1 MLLSKFSFLK
11 KASMTLEIGIVSGIL
26 IVAFGLFVSEKFT
39 VDKTSFFILISL
51 LIFGIVTPEEAVSGF
66 SDNSVLTIL
75 CLMIIAIGLE
85 KNGVVSWMATKVVPM
100 ASWPFWVFLPILM
113 IFVSLFSSFIAT
125 TAVVIIFIKLF
136 NELDKQGKIDKSK
149 VLLPVSFAGIL
160 GGTCTLMGTSTNLIV
175 SGISEKSGIGKFSF
189 FEFSGA
195 GIVFLL
201 ISIPVIYF
209 LSKKFLPKKAIE
221 NEEEIPHKYGYIT
234 SVRINE
240 GSILIG
246 KAVNETEIWGE
257 NDIELIKIQRGSKYL
272 KSALKTEVLEEND
285 ILWLDLTIEDLT
297 AKTESLG
304 VNILGVD
311 QTKLDD
317 IYSNEFH
324 EVIVLPNSRF
334 INMSIREFD
343 DNLPENVFV
352 KGINSEKSFNRLPSF
367 FSQFFNKKFL
377 TPGNRVLLT
386 GNLTE
391 IQKLAKNNELLFS
404 NTVITMPN
412 IPKYKK
418 FISLLAILLVIVLS
432 ASNTF
437 SILKSSL
444 IGVALILFSGCIQ
457 LKDAYA
463 GINWQVIF
471 LLAGMIP
478 LGIAMK
484 NTGTDIF
491 IADHLQSVLKSVPTP
506 VIISIVFAFT
516 MLMSGFISNNAT
528 AIVFAPIVIAVAV
541 KMNLNPKPLL
551 YAVMFGANFSFYT
564 PMGYQ
569 TNAIIYGMGIYKFK
583 HFFII
588 GGILSLV
595 LLIVASLLLPFL
607 YS

>member
-1 MLLSKFSFLK
+1 
-11 KASMTLEIGIVSGIL
+11 MTLEIGIVSGIL

-51 LIFGIVTPEEAVSGF
+51 LIFGIVTPEQSVSGF
-66 SDNSVLTIL
+66 SDASVLTIL

-85 KNGVVSWMATKVVPM
+85 KNGVVSWMATKIVPM
-100 ASWPFWVFLPILM
+100 ANWPFWIFLPLLM
-113 IFVSLFSSFIAT
+113 IFVGLFSSFIAT

-136 NELDKQGKIDKSK
+136 NELEKQGKIDKSK

-160 GGTCTLMGTSTNLIV
+160 GGSCTLMGTSTNLIV
-175 SGISEKSGIGKFSF
+175 SGISEKSGVGKFAF
-189 FEFSGA
+189 FEFSLA
-195 GIVFLL
+195 GVIFLGV
-201 ISIPVIYF
+201 SIPVIYF
-209 LSKKFLPKKAIE
+209 LSKKFLPKKTVE
-221 NEEEIPHKYGYIT
+221 DDQEIPHKYGYIT

-246 KAVNETEIWGE
+246 KPVHETEIWGE
-257 NDIELIKIQRGSKYL
+257 NDIELIKIQRGNKYL
-272 KSALKTEVLEEND
+272 KSSLKTEILREND

-311 QTKLDD
+311 QNKMDE
-317 IYSNEFH
+317 IYANEFH

-343 DNLPENVFV
+343 EQLPENVFV
-352 KGINSEKSFNRLPSF
+352 KGVNSEKSFNRLPTF
-367 FSQFFNKKFL
+367 FAQFFNKKFL

-418 FISLLAILLVIVLS
+418 IISLVAILLVIALS

-437 SILKSSL
+437 SILKSAL

-484 NTGTDIF
+484 NTGTDVF
-491 IADHLQSVLKSVPTP
+491 IADHLFNVLKSVPTP
-506 VIISIVFAFT
+506 VVISIVFAFT

-528 AIVFAPIVIAVAV
+528 AIVFAPIVIAVAA
-541 KMNLNPKPLL
+541 KMDLNPKPLL

-588 GGILSLV
+588 GGILSVVLLV
-595 LLIVASLLLPFL
+595 LASVLLPLL

>member
-1 MLLSKFSFLK
+1 
-11 KASMTLEIGIVSGIL
+11 MTLEIGIVTGIL
-26 IVAFGLFVSEKFT
+26 LVAFGLFVSEKFT
-39 VDKTSFFILISL
+39 VDKTSFFILISV
-51 LIFGIVTPEEAVSGF
+51 LIFGIVTPEQAVSGF

-85 KNGVVSWMATKVVPM
+85 KNGVVSWMATKIVPM
-100 ASWPFWVFLPILM
+100 VSWPFWIFLPLLM
-113 IFVSLFSSFIAT
+113 LFIGLFSSFIAT

-136 NELDKQGKIDKSK
+136 NELEKQGKIDKSK

-160 GGTCTLMGTSTNLIV
+160 GGSCTLMGTSTNLIV
-175 SGISEKSGIGKFSF
+175 SGISAKSGVGKFSF
-189 FEFSGA
+189 FEFSLA
-195 GIVFLL
+195 GIIFLGV
-201 ISIPVIYF
+201 SIPVIYF
-209 LSKKFLPKKAIE
+209 LSQKFLPQKAVE
-221 NEEEIPHKYGYIT
+221 NDVEIPHKYGYIT

-246 KAVNETEIWGE
+246 KPVNETEIWGE
-257 NDIELIKIQRGSKYL
+257 NDIELIKIQRGNKYL
-272 KSALKTEVLEEND
+272 KSALKTEILQEND

-311 QTKLDD
+311 QNKLDD

-343 DNLPENVFV
+343 DQLPENVFV

-367 FSQFFNKKFL
+367 FAQFFNKKFL

-391 IQKLAKNNELLFS
+391 IQKLAKNNQLLFS

-418 FISLLAILLVIVLS
+418 IISLLAILLVIVLS

-437 SILKSSL
+437 SILKSAL

-484 NTGTDIF
+484 NTGTDVF
-491 IADHLQSVLKSVPTP
+491 IADHLYVVLKSVPTP

-541 KMNLNPKPLL
+541 KMDLNPKPLL

-588 GGILSLV
+588 GGILSLILLVLASV
-595 LLIVASLLLPFL
+595 LLPIL
-607 YS
+607 YA

>member
-1 MLLSKFSFLK
+1 
-11 KASMTLEIGIVSGIL
+11 MTLEIGMVTGIL

-39 VDKTSFFILISL
+39 VDKTSFFILTSL
-51 LIFGIVTPEEAVSGF
+51 LVFGIVTPEQAVSGF

-85 KNGVVSWMATKVVPM
+85 KNGVVSLMATKIVPM
-100 ASWPFWVFLPILM
+100 VGWPFWLFLPLLM
-113 IFVSLFSSFIAT
+113 LFIGLFSSFIAT

-136 NELDKQGKIDKSK
+136 NELDKLGKIDKSK

-160 GGTCTLMGTSTNLIV
+160 GGSCTLMGTSTNLIV
-175 SGISEKSGIGKFSF
+175 SGISQKSGVGRFSF
-189 FEFSGA
+189 FEFSLA
-195 GIVFLL
+195 GIIFLL
-201 ISIPVIYF
+201 ISIPLIYF
-209 LSKKFLPKKAIE
+209 LSKQILPKKPTEAGLE
-221 NEEEIPHKYGYIT
+221 VPYKYGYIT

-240 GSILIG
+240 GSVLIG
-246 KAVNETEIWGE
+246 KKVSDTEIWGE
-257 NDIELIKIQRGSKYL
+257 NDIELIKIQRGYNYL
-272 KSALKTEVLEEND
+272 KSALRTEVLQEND

-311 QTKLDD
+311 QNALSET
-317 IYSNEFH
+317 YSNEFH

-334 INMSIREFD
+334 VNMSIREFD
-343 DNLPENVFV
+343 DSLPENVFV
-352 KGINSEKSFNRLPSF
+352 KGINSEKNKNQSTNII
-367 FSQFFNKKFL
+367 SQFFNKKFI

-391 IQKLAKNNELLFS
+391 IQKLANNNELLFS

-412 IPKYKK
+412 IPTSKK
-418 FISLLAILLVIVLS
+418 IISLLAILLVIVLS

-437 SILKSSL
+437 SILKSAL
-444 IGVALILFSGCIQ
+444 IGVAVCLFTGCIQ
-457 LKDAYA
+457 LKDAYS

-484 NTGTDIF
+484 NTGTDVF
-491 IADHLQSVLKSVPTP
+491 IADHLYSVLKSVPTP

-516 MLMSGFISNNAT
+516 LLMSGFISNNAT
-528 AIVFAPIVIAVAV
+528 AIVVAPIVIAVAA

-595 LLIVASLLLPFL
+595 LLIVASVLLPFL